1 MLRPVNF
8 LLGVPYTGQ
17 PRLASQRPGTEAPVQ
32 CGTPADRPSVMLA
45 RRSILFVRGVKSSGE
60 VGGSAVAIFGPGAGR
75 AGRPEACPGRA
86 RHATLGGGRPARKV
100 GGRSGSGLS
109 EEPVFGV

>member
-1 MLRPVNF
+1 MGCPYAPLGQY

-45 RRSILFVRGVKSSGE
+45 RRSAVWSGSFWEFILTVDHAVSSRPSLAMRWRGIGV
-60 VGGSAVAIFGPGAGR
+60 PGRLPGIDRTAAPGLAGRFAGR
-75 AGRPEACPGRA
+75 A
-86 RHATLGGGRPARKV
+86 
-100 GGRSGSGLS
+100 S
-109 EEPVFGV
+109 